1 MRVASVAPFM
11 CAVCLSSKNC
21 DFITNSQFICS
32 RLCVCFDTLIYYALH
47 AGVEWVVALHA
58 LEDYVAQFYAS
69 FHVVG
74 GACVYNCLARC
85 SQRGDWAHVDVA
97 RGFAEHEQFV
107 CHGPFV
113 DVVDAVANKRFLP
126 VRHEMVGED

>member
-1 MRVASVAPFM
+1 MLSVYHPNTAILLLTHSLF
-11 CAVCLSSKNC
+11 VCVFAL
-21 DFITNSQFICS
+21 TQTHT

-74 GACVYNCLARC
+74 GACVYNRLARC